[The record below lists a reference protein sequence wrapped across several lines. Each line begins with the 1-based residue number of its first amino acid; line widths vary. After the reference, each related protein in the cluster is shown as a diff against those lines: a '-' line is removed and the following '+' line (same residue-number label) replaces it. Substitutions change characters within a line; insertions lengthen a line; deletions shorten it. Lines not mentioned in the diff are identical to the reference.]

1 MENNNQ
7 NIENELSYEEEQ
19 LQLLLL
25 KESEKQKIE
34 IERKIKN
41 QQDEEYKKSLII
53 DENKQKNIEDFE
65 EISLEEMRK
74 IRLLRFNNL

>member
-1 MENNNQ
+1 MNFD
-7 NIENELSYEEEQ
+7 EEEQ

-41 QQDEEYKKSLII
+41 QQDIEYKKSLMI
-53 DENKQKNIEDFE
+53 DENKQKNIVDFE
-65 EISLEEMRK
+65 EIFL
-74 IRLLRFNNL
+74 

>member
-1 MENNNQ
+1 MRFVLLK
-7 NIENELSYEEEQ
+7 NELSYEEEQ